1 MTAVFRAPQAIL
13 FDLDGTL
20 ADTAPDFF
28 GVVNSLREEDGRSPL
43 PHERIREQV
52 SNGGLALGC
61 LTFEVTP
68 DHPDAQT
75 FRQRLLDRYSELIG
89 TASLVFPGFDTV
101 LDLCATRAIP
111 WGIVTN
117 KPRLYTEML
126 MPRLGLAPD
135 VLICPD
141 DVSRSKP
148 SPEGLLLA
156 AEKLAVDAAEC
167 WYVGDHLRDV
177 EAANNA
183 GMTAIAAL
191 FGYIESHDDP
201 HNWPA
206 DLWIRTPADLITLL
220 NLSGAPDAAA
230 DA

>member
-1 MTAVFRAPQAIL
+1 MTQILRTPQAIL

-20 ADTAPDFF
+20 VDTAPDFF
-28 GVVNSLREEDGRSPL
+28 GVVNSLREEDGRAPL

-68 DHPDAQT
+68 DHPDAQVM
-75 FRQRLLDRYSELIG
+75 RQRLLDRYVDLIG
-89 TASLVFPGFDTV
+89 SASLVFPGFDEV
-101 LDLCATRAIP
+101 LALCHQQSVP

-117 KPRLYTEML
+117 KPRLYTDML
-126 MPRLGLAPD
+126 MPRLALNPA
-135 VLICPD
+135 VVICPE

-156 AEKLAVDAAEC
+156 AEKLGVDASEC
-167 WYVGDHLRDV
+167 WYVGDHLRDI

-191 FGYIESHDDP
+191 FGYIEESDDP
-201 HNWPA
+201 HVWPS
-206 DLWIRTPADLITLL
+206 DLWIKQPQDLNTLL
-220 NLSGAPDAAA
+220 NMSSRP
-230 DA
+230 

>member
-1 MTAVFRAPQAIL
+1 MTQVFRAPQAIL
-13 FDLDGTL
+13 LDLDGTL

-28 GVVNSLREEDGRSPL
+28 GVVNSLREEDGRAPL

-68 DHPDAQT
+68 DHPDAQQM
-75 FRQRLLDRYSELIG
+75 RQRLLDRYTDLIG
-89 TASLVFPGFDTV
+89 SASSVFAGFDEV
-101 LDLCATRAIP
+101 FEHCRSRSIP
-111 WGIVTN
+111 WGVVTN
-117 KPRLYTEML
+117 KPRIYTEML
-126 MPRLGLAPD
+126 MPKLGLEPA

-156 AEKLAVDAAEC
+156 AEKLAVEAAEC

-177 EAANNA
+177 EAAINA

-191 FGYIESHDDP
+191 FGYIESTDDP
-201 HNWPA
+201 QSWPA
-206 DLWIRTPADLITLL
+206 DLWIRTPDDLITLL
-220 NLSGAPDAAA
+220 NLSAATHTTA